1 MSPSDLTAR
10 DLSPALTSARGL
22 WLTVLGADALE
33 AVPLDGVGWLAVDLQ
48 HGCLEVGDLAGILRV
63 STVPVLA
70 RAASQDA
77 AHLARVLDTGV
88 AGVIVPGVDSGE
100 EAAALVS
107 AVRFPPEGRRSS
119 GLSRSALVGG
129 PERPLLLPMVET
141 RAGLESVA
149 DIAGCP
155 GVDGVFVGP
164 YDLSLSLGRPSVVD
178 EEVVAAIHHVAA
190 TAREKDVLV
199 GAFSADRDLDGQL
212 PALDLLAVDTD
223 VTALRQGVA
232 ALFG

>member
-1 MSPSDLTAR
+1 MPTTDL
-10 DLSPALTSARGL
+10 LPRGL

-33 AVPLDGVGWLAVDLQ
+33 ALPLEGVGWLGVDLQ
-48 HGCLEVGDLAGILRV
+48 HGSLEVDDLVGILRV
-63 STVPVLA
+63 SRVPVLA
-70 RAASQDA
+70 RTGSQDA

-100 EAAALVS
+100 DAAALVS

-129 PERPLLLPMVET
+129 PDRPLLLPMVET
-141 RAGLESVA
+141 RPGLESAA

-178 EEVVAAIHHVAA
+178 DEVVAAIHHVAA
-190 TAREKDVLV
+190 TARSADVLV
-199 GAFSADRDLDGQL
+199 GAFSANRDLDGRL
-212 PALDLLAVDTD
+212 PKLDLLAVDTD
-223 VTALRQGVA
+223 VTALRQGVEG
-232 ALFG
+232 LFAG

>member
-1 MSPSDLTAR
+1 MPPSGISP
-10 DLSPALTSARGL
+10 RGL

-33 AVPLDGVGWLAVDLQ
+33 AVPLDGVGWLGVDLQ
-48 HGCLEVGDLAGILRV
+48 HGCLEVADLIGILRV

-70 RAASQDA
+70 RTASQDA

-100 EAAALVS
+100 QAAELVS
-107 AVRFPPEGRRSS
+107 AARFPPDGRRSS

-141 RAGLESVA
+141 CGGLASVA
-149 DIAGCP
+149 EIAGCP

-178 EEVVAAIHHVAA
+178 AEVVAAIHHVAQ
-190 TAREKDVLV
+190 TAREKGVLV
-199 GAFSADRDLDGQL
+199 GAFSADRNLDGQL
-212 PALDLLAVDTD
+212 PELDLMAVDTD

-232 ALFG
+232 GLFG